1 MSRVSLIEGCSPE
14 RTPNAGTYGVS
25 CRTIAPTLIPLTTH
39 NDKEMFDN
47 SDYPES
53 SPFHFS
59 DNKKVI
65 GKTKDEATGVPITE
79 FVGLRSKMYS
89 YIKDGGGRTAKGVK
103 KSAVKKVIRHENYR
117 EVIFNSRQLHHNMRA
132 IRSANHQL
140 HATTS
145 TRSLSPA
152 FTISDTCS
160 KTALSHTL
168 TDTTGSNSDKHT
180 VKHTSLS

>member
-1 MSRVSLIEGCSPE
+1 MSQNR
-14 RTPNAGTYGVS
+14 AH
-25 CRTIAPTLIPLTTH
+25 ALIPLTSH
-39 NDKEMFDN
+39 NDKEMFEN

-53 SPFHFS
+53 SRFHFS
-59 DNKKVI
+59 DNKKVF
-65 GKTKDEATGVPITE
+65 GKTKDVAAGVPITE

-89 YIKDGGGRTAKGVK
+89 YIKDGAGGGRTAKGLK

-117 EVIFNSRQLHHNMRA
+117 EVIFNSRQLRYNMRA

-160 KTALSHTL
+160 RTALSHTL